1 MLSSSPIFCC
11 SKYNAA
17 SLSWQMC
24 ETMAL
29 NSLKDN
35 INCTSNF
42 WFETFYLLYYILWYF
57 NIVHKYGVLN
67 MLLKYCYHQHCIN
80 FNHTRLAIAVLF
92 ARLYQNPY
100 SFEEKK
106 FAFHKFRNVMILR
119 ILWITRICL
128 HIPKAVTLK

>member
-80 FNHTRLAIAVLF
+80 FNHIRLAIAVLF
-92 ARLYQNPY
+92 ARLYQKSIFFWGN
-100 SFEEKK
+100 K
-106 FAFHKFRNVMILR
+106 N
-119 ILWITRICL
+119 L
-128 HIPKAVTLK
+128 HSINSEMSWFWEFYELQEFVFIYQKLLP